1 MLVTSL
7 ISRQEYLTSF
17 ASLDLKTDPFES
29 SRKRLGVRLIFRVST
44 PSSLKNES
52 VLRTVP
58 FLDVTAVP
66 LSAMVNQG

>member
-1 MLVTSL
+1 MSS
-7 ISRQEYLTSF
+7 ISRQECLTSV
-17 ASLDLKTDPFES
+17 ASLDLRTDPFES

-44 PSSLKNES
+44 PSSLKKES

-66 LSAMVNQG
+66 LSAVVSQG